1 MNDVK
6 VKTTANGKKNME
18 KLTTSI
24 SITWNI
30 EDIRC
35 IDETL
40 TDGECS
46 KVLNFLK
53 EKQDAEIGINWDVI
67 RCTLRMLN
75 FQFPKCSCCGEEV
88 ESGYIFE
95 KNNKFKTKTYFCSE
109 KCLKEYFPD
118 EDMNKYN
125 SNYHSCIERVS
136 SKLV

>member
-6 VKTTANGKKNME
+6 VKT
-18 KLTTSI
+18 SI
-24 SITWNI
+24 PW
-30 EDIRC
+30 DIDD
-35 IDETL
+35 IQWSDETL
-40 TDGECS
+40 TDETCT
-46 KVLNFLK
+46 KVLNYLQKTHGATK
-53 EKQDAEIGINWDVI
+53 ERDWNV
-67 RCTLRMLN
+67 LRNIMSSLD
-75 FQFPKCSCCGEEV
+75 FQFPKCTHCGEEV

-95 KNNKFKTKTYFCSE
+95 KNHKFKTKTYFCSE